1 MIDYTGIPDTLNE
14 RIKFIRLKHN
24 YKQEDI
30 ANLLSVSRVT
40 YTKYETGKRGIPTE
54 VIIGLAKIYSL
65 TTDFILGLSAKPD
78 YVDYKNFLIG
88 LSDTA
93 MYNLQSIF
101 NEKSQYAFKALRSL
115 LESRYSLGA
124 LGMLGIL
131 MQIPPSINIDDFRCN
146 DEIAEVILFEHTQDF
161 KAEIPTD
168 IFDMDVENII
178 FGNIDVDMAYE
189 AYFNAYMKKIIDEK
203 RNSPETKKCFVNKL
217 MKKYHKYIK
226 EEYDEIQS
234 ELTEDEE

>member
-93 MYNLQSIF
+93 MQNLAFMF
-101 NEKSQYAFKALRSL
+101 NERKNTFKFLNYI
-115 LESRYSLGA
+115 LESTGSFEILNSL
-124 LGMLGIL
+124 
-131 MQIPPSINIDDFRCN
+131 
-146 DEIAEVILFEHTQDF
+146 
-161 KAEIPTD
+161 
-168 IFDMDVENII
+168 
-178 FGNIDVDMAYE
+178 
-189 AYFNAYMKKIIDEK
+189 
-203 RNSPETKKCFVNKL
+203 ETL
-217 MKKYHKYIK
+217 MKATLNNKHFK
-226 EEYDEIQS
+226 
-234 ELTEDEE
+234 

>member
-24 YKQEDI
+24 YKQEYI

-54 VIIGLAKIYSL
+54 AIIGLAKIYSL

-78 YVDYKNFLIG
+78 YVDHGNFLTG
-88 LSDTA
+88 LSDRA
-93 MYNLQSIF
+93 MQNLHFIF
-101 NEKSQYAFKALRSL
+101 NNSQNAFKAIHNL
-115 LESRYSLGA
+115 LESNDSLKLFEFLGLLMQTPLEINSDDFKCNKNIAEGIIHYYEEDSGMDIPTGMFGMSEMESMA
-124 LGMLGIL
+124 LGRL
-131 MQIPPSINIDDFRCN
+131 
-146 DEIAEVILFEHTQDF
+146 
-161 KAEIPTD
+161 K
-168 IFDMDVENII
+168 
-178 FGNIDVDMAYE
+178 IDVASE
-189 AYFNAYMKKIIDEK
+189 AYFNIYIKKIIDNARK
-203 RNSPETKKCFVNKL
+203 SPESKKSFVDKL
-217 MKKYHKYIK
+217 MKKYYESVK